1 MTRRSRQRSKL
12 GLRDLMTEAGA
23 AIRRR
28 TGRSILTALG
38 TVIGVGAFVATTGLA
53 DTARAQVSSRFD
65 ALRATEVRVQAAQ
78 LNSANP
84 FPVDVDERLERL
96 NGVNHAGLFWQVN
109 TDGLDIGALPMG
121 SVRQSTSS
129 VGLIASSPGAI
140 LAALPHVATGRLF
153 DQFHEARQERVA
165 VLGAAAADRLGISRL
180 SNQPAIF
187 INDSA
192 YTVIGIIDDVE
203 RNPDLLLSVIVPSTT
218 AFGRLPVAGAQFV
231 VIIDTQAGAAQVVGS
246 QVALA
251 LRPDH
256 PERLQVL
263 VPPNPESL
271 RRGVESDVTGLFYAL
286 AALGLLI
293 GTIGIAN
300 TTLVAVIERRGE
312 IGLRRA
318 LGAKPRHI
326 ASQVLAES
334 SALGLIGGFV
344 GAALGI
350 VAVVGVSAANGWTTT
365 LNPQITLASPILGA
379 ATGLLAGLQPAH
391 RATRTQPADALRD
404 S

>member
-1 MTRRSRQRSKL
+1 
-12 GLRDLMTEAGA
+12 
-23 AIRRR
+23 
-28 TGRSILTALG
+28 
-38 TVIGVGAFVATTGLA
+38 VVGVGAFVATTGLA

-65 ALRATEVRVQAAQ
+65 ALRATEVSVQATQPEAG
-78 LNSANP
+78 NP
-84 FPVDVDERLERL
+84 FPADVDERLERL
-96 NGVNHAGLFWQVN
+96 NGVNHAGLYWRVN
-109 TDGLDIGALPMG
+109 TNGLAIGTLPMG
-121 SVRQSTSS
+121 SFNSATPS
-129 VGLIASSPGAI
+129 VELIAASPGAI
-140 LAALPHVATGRLF
+140 HASLPHLATGRLF
-153 DQFHEARQERVA
+153 NQFHDGRRERVA
-165 VLGAAAADRLGISRL
+165 VLGAAAAQRLGISRI

-203 RNPDLLLSVIVPSTT
+203 RNPDLLLSVIVPSAT
-218 AFGRLPVAGAQFV
+218 AFDRLPVGSAQFA
-231 VIIDTQAGAAQVVGS
+231 VIIDTQPGAAQLIGS

-256 PERLQVL
+256 PDWLQVL
-263 VPPNPESL
+263 VPPDPESL

-286 AALGLLI
+286 AGLALLI
-293 GTIGIAN
+293 GTVGIAN

-318 LGAKPRHI
+318 IGAKPRHI

-350 VAVVGVSAANGWTTT
+350 VAVVAVSAANGWTTT

-379 ATGLLAGLQPAH
+379 ATGLLAGVQPAH
-391 RATRTQPADALRD
+391 RATRTQPADALRE

>member
-1 MTRRSRQRSKL
+1 MTSLPRP
-12 GLRDLMTEAGA
+12 GA
-23 AIRRR
+23 AVRRR
-28 TGRSILTALG
+28 PGRSILTALG
-38 TVIGVGAFVATTGLA
+38 TVVGVGAFVATTGLA

-65 ALRATEVRVQAAQ
+65 ALRATEVSVQATQPEAG
-78 LNSANP
+78 NP
-84 FPVDVDERLERL
+84 FPADVDERLERL
-96 NGVNHAGLFWQVN
+96 NGVNHAGLYWRVN
-109 TDGLDIGALPMG
+109 TNGLAIGTLPMG
-121 SVRQSTSS
+121 SFNSATPS
-129 VGLIASSPGAI
+129 VELIAASPGAI
-140 LAALPHVATGRLF
+140 HASLPHLATGRLF
-153 DQFHEARQERVA
+153 NQFHDGRRERVA
-165 VLGAAAADRLGISRL
+165 VLGAAAAQRLGISRI

-203 RNPDLLLSVIVPSTT
+203 RNPDLLLSVIVPSAT
-218 AFGRLPVAGAQFV
+218 AFDRLPVGSAQFA
-231 VIIDTQAGAAQVVGS
+231 VIIDTQPGAAQLIGS

-256 PERLQVL
+256 PDWLQVL
-263 VPPNPESL
+263 VPPDPESL

-286 AALGLLI
+286 AGLALLI
-293 GTIGIAN
+293 GTVGIAN

-318 LGAKPRHI
+318 IGAKPRHI

-350 VAVVGVSAANGWTTT
+350 VAVVAVSAANGWTTT

-379 ATGLLAGLQPAH
+379 ATGLLAGVQPAH
-391 RATRTQPADALRD
+391 RATRTQPADALRE

>member
-1 MTRRSRQRSKL
+1 MTHRSRQHARL
-12 GLRDLMTEAGA
+12 ALRDLVTEAGA

-28 TGRSILTALG
+28 PGRSILTALG
-38 TVIGVGAFVATTGLA
+38 TVVGVGALVATTGLA

-65 ALRATEVRVQAAQ
+65 ALRATEVRVQATQPEAG
-78 LNSANP
+78 NP
-84 FPVDVDERLERL
+84 FPADVDERLEGL
-96 NGVNHAGLFWQVN
+96 NGVNHAGLFWKVN
-109 TDGLDIGALPMG
+109 TDGLEIGTLPMG
-121 SVRQSTSS
+121 SASQSTSP
-129 VGLIASSPGAI
+129 VELIAASPGAI
-140 LAALPHVATGRLF
+140 RAALPHLATGRLF
-153 DQFHEARQERVA
+153 NQFHEGRHERVA
-165 VLGAAAADRLGISRL
+165 ILGAGAAERLGLSRIG
-180 SNQPAIF
+180 NQPAIF

-192 YTVIGIIDDVE
+192 YAVIGIIDSVQ
-203 RNPDLLLSVIVPSTT
+203 RNPDLLLSVIVPSAT
-218 AFGRLPVAGAQFV
+218 AFDRLPVASAQFV
-231 VIIDTQAGAAQVVGS
+231 VTIDTQPGAAQVIGS

-263 VPPNPESL
+263 VPPDPESL

-286 AALGLLI
+286 AGLALLI

-350 VAVVGVSAANGWTTT
+350 VAVVAVSAANGWTTT

-391 RATRTQPADALRD
+391 RATRTQPADALRE